1 MSGKL
6 IVVASPEAARSDWV
20 DREIAT
26 WLAEHPATTIIL
38 VLVEGE
44 LKWADDG
51 SGWDLAASTAL
62 PRALLT
68 AFTDEPLWVDMR
80 GVDGDNEQFT
90 DRVVTVAAA
99 ITGIRKDKMIGLH
112 VRQQRRTVR
121 HVGVAGAVGVVLLVG
136 APIAT
141 FLLNQQTTATT
152 AGRLAAASESHLGTD
167 LGLVNRWRCRPT
179 AHRPLHRP
187 GRHCSE
193 RSARPRRSLPTCPR
207 GRGHGSSRRHG
218 LACHSGGH
226 AIGRCRSVGRR
237 AARADRA
244 AGWAGRLDRD
254 QRGRFGDR
262 NGRRFHRDAV
272 GRGTIA
278 CRRHTRRPPTQ
289 PGGGHPVRTPRA
301 VPGHVHVL
309 HVLEPP
315 AGHPRHRRRPGVHE
329 PFHRRQWIVVRDG
342 RGGRQRTGPASQ
354 DGKWERRSVARS
366 CYAARPTSASTSRSP
381 RSRPTGG
388 ISASPTVPRTSR
400 LGRRR
405 RRFRHHDESALRAC
419 AGGQP

>member
-1 MSGKL
+1 MASPLAGIYRDSTAIAATTALWGTIVEALTMSGKL

-26 WLAEHPATTIIL
+26 WLVEHPATTIIL

-112 VRQQRRTVR
+112 VRQQRRTRR

-136 APIAT
+136 VLIAT

-167 LGLVNRWRCRPT
+167 LGLAQLLAENAYRTSGHCQTRT
-179 AHRPLHRP
+179 ALFRAQRVPADHCLPAR
-187 GRHCSE
+187 GR
-193 RSARPRRSLPTCPR
+193 
-207 GRGHGSSRRHG
+207 RGHG
-218 LACHSGGH
+218 
-226 AIGRCRSVGRR
+226 
-237 AARADRA
+237 
-244 AGWAGRLDRD
+244 
-254 QRGRFGDR
+254 
-262 NGRRFHRDAV
+262 
-272 GRGTIA
+272 
-278 CRRHTRRPPTQ
+278 
-289 PGGGHPVRTPRA
+289 
-301 VPGHVHVL
+301 
-309 HVLEPP
+309 
-315 AGHPRHRRRPGVHE
+315 
-329 PFHRRQWIVVRDG
+329 
-342 RGGRQRTGPASQ
+342 
-354 DGKWERRSVARS
+354 
-366 CYAARPTSASTSRSP
+366 
-381 RSRPTGG
+381 
-388 ISASPTVPRTSR
+388 
-400 LGRRR
+400 
-405 RRFRHHDESALRAC
+405 
-419 AGGQP
+419 